1 MTCYEILKEKG
12 YNLRGYSQD
21 TIVILMES
29 NATEEECESLLAL
42 LEVEYG

>member
-1 MTCYEILKEKG
+1 MNCYETLKEK

-21 TIVILMES
+21 TIILLEEAS
-29 NATEEECESLLAL
+29 LPEEECEELFSW